1 MGNAI
6 CVLQFLLVLIHNICL
21 SPKRNGLSDTNYAL
35 FETVRLQLLYSFLP
49 DNVKIKSWALTLYFS
64 VEVADGPSLPRE
76 PEEPDSLPLIRTYPP
91 PGHQPLSLPCFASLP
106 GQSAVTTDSIS
117 RELTRRGRNK
127 CSVVNCRNPA
137 SLSHL
142 KCKHCCR
149 TFCLSCSVQSSPC
162 PKNPLGS
169 HSFVPNFSKTHL
181 PRSPKK
187 RVEVKKA
194 RKEEVFPWEC
204 KRCTMLNGPQVLVC
218 LGCEK
223 LRETEAQEERN
234 VCPMCTL
241 VNEPGKTKCEL
252 CDTLL
257 VKQEEHSS
265 PDD

>member
-1 MGNAI
+1 M
-6 CVLQFLLVLIHNICL
+6 
-21 SPKRNGLSDTNYAL
+21 
-35 FETVRLQLLYSFLP
+35 
-49 DNVKIKSWALTLYFS
+49 KIKSWVFTLYFS

-106 GQSAVTTDSIS
+106 GQSAVTTDSFS

-149 TFCLSCSVQSSPC
+149 TFCLSCSVQLSPC
-162 PKNPLGS
+162 PKNRLGS

-194 RKEEVFPWEC
+194 PKEEVFPWEC

-218 LGCEK
+218 LGCEA
-223 LRETEAQEERN
+223 LRETEAQEGRN

-252 CDTLL
+252 CETLL
-257 VKQEEHSS
+257 VKQEEQSS